1 MSSQEKATELMDK
14 FGSKSLEVLE
24 ETLWVWDYKKTLRTK
39 EMGNSKYN
47 KNKYENAKRGFEISV
62 RTLKY
67 WNSVK
72 DIILKL
78 N

>member
-1 MSSQEKATELMDK
+1 MSPQEKATELMDK